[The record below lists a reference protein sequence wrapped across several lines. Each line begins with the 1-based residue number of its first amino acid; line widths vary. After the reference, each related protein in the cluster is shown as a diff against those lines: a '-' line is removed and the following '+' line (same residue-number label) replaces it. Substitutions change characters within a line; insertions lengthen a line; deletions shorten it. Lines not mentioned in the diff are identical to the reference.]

1 METVE
6 TPCQFKSPTRPPHS
20 IPHQWVLKR
29 CKNPNKSRCVVCSN
43 NLGFLS
49 PYEKCRSCKLSVHP
63 GDCKG
68 RVNDNCGL
76 TSKHFKELLTQMVI
90 SARQDNWAPNI
101 GTSKS
106 MNDMNNH
113 TTNATLMHMV
123 SDLQTPTI
131 ADSSSSTNSSAP
143 STPACYLPGTS
154 VSSAFLPNVNVIPP
168 PMDRHPPHTA
178 NICTTLHEE
187 AQFKFPDVHNNIPHI
202 ILPST
207 TEGIT
212 YTTSGIESQGSDCTM
227 KLVVSSEDGS
237 EDKGDVFNDSQND
250 GYNYTQ
256 NGFIAERS
264 GGHKWDRRS
273 WQMFT
278 IRGHSA
284 MSWKDVT
291 IPFDEI
297 KFNSLIGRGRFGE
310 VHMADHFGTVAIK
323 LFNMEHVEKE
333 RRLEAFKQDTACFQN
348 ARHENLVFFNGYTM
362 DPEKGLG
369 IVMELITG
377 RHLHSLLHDND
388 ATSKGLEFNDVIDF
402 AKQICQGMSYLH
414 TKRILHKDLRSRNIF
429 ITERKVVIT
438 DYGVF
443 NVKKLAYPVRN
454 YKFEVPDH
462 WLCYLAPEL
471 VRALTADLD
480 PLPFSEKS
488 DVYAF
493 GSIWF
498 ELLTNSF
505 PFSGLLSDTMLW
517 QIGTGMKSPL
527 NNVNCCREAKILLMH
542 CWSFSTERDSFSE
555 ILALLESMP
564 KKPMRRSPSS
574 FASFPACKSFE
585 SIF

>member
-63 GDCKG
+63 GECKG

-106 MNDMNNH
+106 MNDMAMNNH

-154 VSSAFLPNVNVIPP
+154 ASSAFLPNVNVIPP

-187 AQFKFPDVHNNIPHI
+187 GQFKFPEVHNNIPHI
-202 ILPST
+202 ILP
-207 TEGIT
+207 EGISC
-212 YTTSGIESQGSDCTM
+212 TTSGIESQGSDCTM

-250 GYNYTQ
+250 GNNWKQ

-264 GGHKWDRRS
+264 HKWDRRS
-273 WQMFT
+273 WQ
-278 IRGHSA
+278 
-284 MSWKDVT
+284 
-291 IPFDEI
+291 
-297 KFNSLIGRGRFGE
+297 

-323 LFNMEHVEKE
+323 LFNMEYVEKE

-377 RHLHSLLHDND
+377 RHLHSILHDND
-388 ATSKGLEFNDVIDF
+388 ANSKGLEFNDVVDF
-402 AKQICQGMSYLH
+402 AKQICQGI
-414 TKRILHKDLRSRNIF
+414 ILHKDLRSRNIF

-505 PFSGLLSDTMLW
+505 PFSGLLPDTILW

-542 CWSFSTERDSFSE
+542 CWSFSTERDSFAE

-564 KKPMRRSPSS
+564 KKPIRRSPSS